1 MGRPLPHVG
10 GAPRAGTHALTRCG
24 ASRCSTAPPA
34 RWTTRPG
41 ARSGCTRPRGTR
53 LGWTRCRAHAPTRP
67 PPAQA
72 CRPRDGAAARR
83 AGDRVVVPE
92 HVRDQALALVLQ
104 ARGRGPTRAAPA
116 PGRPMRPRRDASWRA
131 GRAATTTWRSARSCC
146 TRRPRRAASRRRR
159 SRSISRRTC
168 WRTYSSR
175 ATSREARRPRS
186 PALEDGLGASTCGRT
201 RCALCVHLL
210 QHTLQRMR
218 THRAPRCANRA
229 SSGGL
234 LGPCK
239 AQAARARRRRPV
251 LADRHLALVLQPR
264 GAVGR
269 ADLAHVRRHV
279 PARRRHRRAADRVRA
294 VAAGLRAPRAPPARA
309 RSASRQPASLAQC
322 SVAAL
327 DRSSCLCQR
336 RLAHGAAARAHAQ
349 VLGNNPNYVSYVPA
363 CGVATRASALH
374 HRYSTDFPVG
384 TLEVSFRAV
393 RWALTRVRHL
403 QPSAERQRRSACTRN
418 AQGAHRAAARQP
430 DCQPLRT
437 CSGKPGE
444 VQLNACQNDPPTNG
458 IVLEGA
464 MVGGPNHEQFTLPTP
479 SWDPGHCSC
488 AAHPIRPRILR
499 PPWQSTCSSLQLAA
513 QPC

>member
-1 MGRPLPHVG
+1 MYQSTYATKLWPWYFR
-10 GAPRAGTHALTRCG
+10 RAA
-24 ASRCSTAPPA
+24 AAPPA
-34 RWTTRPG
+34 PRPPP
-41 ARSGCTRPRGTR
+41 S
-53 LGWTRCRAHAPTRP
+53 APTRP
-67 PPAQA
+67 RRVAK
-72 CRPRDGAAARR
+72 RR
-83 AGDRVVVPE
+83 A
-92 HVRDQALALVLQ
+92 A
-104 ARGRGPTRAAPA
+104 
-116 PGRPMRPRRDASWRA
+116 
-131 GRAATTTWRSARSCC
+131 RAATTTWRSARSCC